1 MDGLMKVIESIHI
14 KNCFTHKD
22 TFIEFNEGLN
32 YIVGAEGAGKS
43 LILECISFSFFGT
56 VALRDSSSSYKKLET
71 ILIFNYLGSKFK
83 IERKVSDANFYMFAE
98 DIKDWIK
105 LVNGTTPVNN
115 KIISLFGY
123 DYNIYLLSNYCE
135 QGELQSFSKMTPA
148 KRLAFIDK
156 ISGVE
161 DAKELAVFLENRKK
175 DLKKE
180 IDTLSKLIVPLPD
193 IDFTLLDVDF
203 EKEIDKLISEKD
215 LLHFKYIKSIELEGK
230 LSTLNSEINFS
241 KKENEKYDY
250 VVKLYPKLYDLDRA
264 IEEQLELL
272 QQKEK
277 LKNQLKLIQNKY
289 YMYDLNS
296 LTITE
301 KELLQYIV
309 DLEYQNLVNE
319 KKKLLDCPVVE
330 CPSCANTF
338 LYNHL
343 DLQQYDHI
351 DLSFKFTSNLKIKEP
366 QLLLNYFQ
374 NDRETYTKLREEYNS
389 IVINEE
395 LITKK
400 DRLLFDYKS
409 CLDLCT
415 IIYNK
420 SMELI
425 DLKSQYTEVF
435 DKDINSRVIK
445 ITDEINLLYKNKN
458 EVEFYLKLKEAL
470 SKSNT
475 QLTKMKKE
483 LKTIIDVLDKV
494 KEFSTKIK
502 TETLPLINYHASVLL
517 NQMSDSVLNKI
528 EITDSYAI
536 LVDDKNINVR
546 SGSEKDTASLAFR
559 LSLGNSIIAGM
570 LPLFIGDEIDAASKL
585 ERTLLITNVLQN
597 LSKKNYQIIL
607 ITHKDTSNFEDCTI
621 IDLNKL

>member
-1 MDGLMKVIESIHI
+1 MKVIESIHI

-193 IDFTLLDVDF
+193 IDVTLLAVDF
-203 EKEIDKLISEKD
+203 EKEIDKLIAEKD

-425 DLKSQYTEVF
+425 DLKAQYTEVF

>member
-1 MDGLMKVIESIHI
+1 MKVIESIHI

-32 YIVGAEGAGKS
+32 YIVGVEGAGKS

-105 LVNGTTPVNN
+105 IVNGTTPVNN

-161 DAKELAVFLENRKK
+161 DAKELTAFLENRKK

-180 IDTLSKLIVPLPD
+180 IDTLLKLIVPLPD

-289 YMYDLNS
+289 YMHDLNS

-374 NDRETYTKLREEYNS
+374 NDHETYTKLLSEYNS

-395 LITKK
+395 LISKK

-409 CLDLCT
+409 YLDLCA

-420 SMELI
+420 SLELVT
-425 DLKSQYTEVF
+425 LNSQYTEVF

-470 SKSNT
+470 AKSNN
-475 QLTKMKKE
+475 QLSKMKKE
-483 LKTIIDVLDKV
+483 LKTISDVLEKV
-494 KEFSTKIK
+494 KEFSAKVK

>member
-1 MDGLMKVIESIHI
+1 MKVIESIHI

-161 DAKELAVFLENRKK
+161 DAKELAVFLETRKK

-193 IDFTLLDVDF
+193 IDVTLLDVDF
-203 EKEIDKLISEKD
+203 EKEIDKLIAEKD

-241 KKENEKYDY
+241 KKENEKYGY
-250 VVKLYPKLYDLDRA
+250 VVKLYPKLNDLDRA

-296 LTITE
+296 LTSTE
-301 KELLQYIV
+301 KELLQYID

-420 SMELI
+420 STELI
-425 DLKSQYTEVF
+425 DLKAQYTEVF

>member
-1 MDGLMKVIESIHI
+1 MKVIESIHI

-193 IDFTLLDVDF
+193 IDVTLLDVDF

-250 VVKLYPKLYDLDRA
+250 VVKLYPKIYDLERA
-264 IEEQLELL
+264 IQEQLGLL

-289 YMYDLNS
+289 YLYELNS

-301 KELLQYIV
+301 KEILQYID

-319 KKKLLDCPVVE
+319 KKKLLDCPVVQ
-330 CPSCANTF
+330 CPACANTF

-351 DLSFKFTSNLKIKEP
+351 DLSFKFTPNLKIKEP

-374 NDRETYTKLREEYNS
+374 NDHETYTKLLLEYNS
-389 IVINEE
+389 IVVNEE
-395 LITKK
+395 LIYKK

-409 CLDLCT
+409 YLDLCT
-415 IIYNK
+415 VIYNK
-420 SMELI
+420 SRELI
-425 DLKSQYTEVF
+425 DLKAQYTEVF
-435 DKDINSRVIK
+435 DKGINSRVIK